1 MAKPARQAIDTD
13 RHGTGCKSG
22 LWLGGV
28 AWKARRDFART
39 RRDDGLPTQLP
50 QAAARGVDAGRIG
63 DVILPLPMDVA
74 TLHGRQRG
82 EAASTLRSRAA
93 HWLSSEAG
101 QEWIKERALLFGEG
115 GLSPDVESISSDG
128 DAQAEAVREG
138 KKPRLL

>member
-1 MAKPARQAIDTD
+1 MLSFHCRWM
-13 RHGTGCKSG
+13 
-22 LWLGGV
+22 L
-28 AWKARRDFART
+28 
-39 RRDDGLPTQLP
+39 LPST
-50 QAAARGVDAGRIG
+50 AGKW
-63 DVILPLPMDVA
+63 
-74 TLHGRQRG
+74 G

-138 KKPRLL
+138 KKPWLL